1 MPRPKGTGKGS
12 TKPIS
17 IRLPPD
23 EEAFYRR
30 KANEHGVSL
39 SAFLAKMLVAG
50 VVAEN
55 IQDVEERMRLLIDSI
70 TKQPGRERGA
80 ISDDLALSIITCEAL
95 LTSIVEAQDTQVLY
109 SAQEAARARMKK
121 LRGA

>member
-70 TKQPGRERGA
+70 TKQPGRERGS